1 MMGEKDTAIIVVAG
15 GSGERFGRPGGKQ
28 LAELCGR
35 PLLAHTLEA
44 CCGVPGIAHVV
55 VVAPTERI
63 VEYRAAVSGVDTCEV
78 EVDFAPSGTR
88 RQDSV
93 ASGLDSVPA
102 AIDFVA
108 VHDGA
113 RPLVSAE
120 AFVRAR
126 AFLDSDAR
134 LDGVVVGYPVTDT
147 LKRVEND
154 RIIDTP
160 DRSRYW
166 AAQTPQLFR
175 AAALRSAYAE
185 ADEAAREATD
195 DASIVEAAGGLVGVI
210 EGARDNI
217 KVTVESDLA
226 LVRAVLGARCKEGD
240 S

>member
-1 MMGEKDTAIIVVAG
+1 MGESGTAIIVVAG

-28 LAELCGR
+28 LAELCGM
-35 PLLAHTLEA
+35 PLLAHTVEA
-44 CCGVPGIAHVV
+44 CCSVPGIACVV
-55 VVAPTERI
+55 VVAPAERMA
-63 VEYRAAVSGVDTCEV
+63 EYRAAVADADTREVD
-78 EVDFAPSGTR
+78 VDFAPGGAR

-93 ASGLDSVPA
+93 ASGLSALPVS
-102 AIDFVA
+102 IGYIA

-113 RPLVSAE
+113 RPLVQAD
-120 AFVRAR
+120 AFVGAR
-126 AFLDSDAR
+126 ALLDSDAR

-147 LKRVEND
+147 LKRVENGQ
-154 RIIDTP
+154 IIDTP

-185 ADEAAREATD
+185 AEEAAREATD
-195 DASIVEAAGGLVGVI
+195 DASVVEAAGGLVGVI

-226 LVRAVLGARCKEGD
+226 LVKAVLGARCKEVD
-240 S
+240 T